1 MHDVPARPAA
11 ERPPFATTG
20 GADGFGGR
28 LEFWLPRRRDSVR
41 EARRRLR
48 DLMAV
53 CEPWDARTAGHFTGD
68 GALVLS
74 ELATNAV
81 VHARCRGGRVQFR
94 LRYGRPGLLLEVS
107 DPDGGCGPG
116 EVPRIAEEFPEGGRG
131 LEIVGALA
139 AAWGWLPQAAGGGA
153 GKTVWALIAP
163 PGATGPAEG

>member
-1 MHDVPARPAA
+1 M
-11 ERPPFATTG
+11 
-20 GADGFGGR
+20 
-28 LEFWLPRRRDSVR
+28 EFWLPRRRDSVR

-53 CEPWDARTAGHFTGD
+53 CEPWDARTVRHYTGD
-68 GALVLS
+68 GCLVLS

-81 VHARCRGGRVQFR
+81 VHARGRGGRVHVR
-94 LRYGRPGLLLEVS
+94 LRYGAPGLLLEVS

-116 EVPRIAEEFPEGGRG
+116 GAPLIAGEFPEGGRG

-139 AAWGWLPQAAGGGA
+139 AAWGWLPQAAGA

-163 PGATGPAEG
+163 PGAAGPAQG